1 LLEQERFLISELLVL
16 FFIVEVAEEGDKL
29 LLVLNQDIKDG
40 FGLVRVGHEHFEDVE
55 SLKLNSFVLVPQEVH
70 HQFEV
75 LLIADVLGHDVEIG
89 SVQQQLAKK
98 LERLPSG
105 HIILGV

>member
-1 LLEQERFLISELLVL
+1 VVQQT

-98 LERLPSG
+98 LAKQSTPFR
-105 HIILGV
+105 GVHPWRRTGRVRS